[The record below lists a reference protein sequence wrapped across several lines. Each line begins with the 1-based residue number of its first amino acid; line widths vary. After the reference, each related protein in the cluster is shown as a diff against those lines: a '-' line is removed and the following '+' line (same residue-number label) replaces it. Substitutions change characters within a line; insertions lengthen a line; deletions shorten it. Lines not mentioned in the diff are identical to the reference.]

1 MTTKTAIP
9 LELLDQLLSN
19 YRKPE
24 DLTGRSRFPSRQNT
38 SPITA
43 GTPNPS
49 GQNRR

>member
-24 DLTGRSRFPSRQNT
+24 EHSDLEKAETLS
-38 SPITA
+38 ITED
-43 GTPNPS
+43 
-49 GQNRR
+49 